1 MNEPMTALTGAE
13 LLAWVEATSSGW
25 RQLLAAHPEALAIPC
40 DVRESTSVREL
51 LHHIVA
57 VELRYAQRLQNLPET
72 SYDDVSMVSVEDLYA
87 THDRAMTMLREL
99 IANPDFA
106 WEEQLDFVTR
116 SLGTLRASRRTILIH
131 TLMHSIRH
139 YAQLATLVRQHGV
152 KPDFPMDYLFMGAQP
167 K

>member
-25 RQLLAAHPEALAIPC
+25 RKLLAAHPEALVIPC

-57 VELRYAQRLQNLPET
+57 VELRYAQRLQGLHET
-72 SYDDVSMVSVEDLYA
+72 SYDDVSMASVEDLYA
-87 THDRAMTMLREL
+87 THDRAMAMLREL
-99 IANPDFA
+99 LDNRNLD
-106 WEEQLDFVTR
+106 WEAKLDFVTR